1 MVSLWTLCD
10 LIMNDKLKELS
21 DIAYQKHLKNY
32 TFSSFGRRSD
42 YDKEFAEL
50 IVRECVGICAKQA
63 WESLTNDNWTEYN
76 ALSRVAVQIK
86 QHFGVE

>member
-32 TFSSFGRRSD
+32 TFSSFGRRAD

-50 IVRECVGICAKQA
+50 IIRECA
-63 WESLTNDNWTEYN
+63 SLFEIEYGTSVVTGN
-76 ALSRVAVQIK
+76 RAAEVIK
-86 QHFGVE
+86 NHFGIE